1 MRIRTVSSSCG
12 SRDRVSTLSLAPKA
26 AGAFLALAAGDALGW
41 PQEISRNVKN
51 NPAGKRAHIEFKEWT
66 RRSGGRFRPYVELI
80 RPGDYS
86 DDTQLT
92 LAVARSR
99 TNHGSAWWKAFT
111 QVELPLW
118 TLYERGGGGAT
129 KRAAHAWAAGNKPWK
144 VKKRDSVD
152 RYFAAGGNGVAMR
165 VLPHALFYAEQENPD
180 PLMHDV
186 ILDGLAS
193 HGHPRALVG
202 AMAYAYAAW
211 SLARRNDTLR
221 FGELLDMLIDEAP
234 GWSRFP
240 QSEQDGSSWLKAA
253 HDATDARYDQI
264 WEQTAGEMLELL
276 VRARKG
282 LQAGVLANDRTV
294 LQDLGCFGR
303 AKGAGTRSAAA
314 AAYLATRYAAQ
325 PEQGILTAAFERGA
339 DTDTLAAMVGGL
351 MGCLAGMEWLP
362 RPWLQVQDAECLR
375 HFASRIALGS
385 KGMHQHSITPLRNPR
400 CFLSALARNEGQT
413 MDLGDAHRVKVNA
426 VRTSKPLGNS
436 IAVRT
441 WRLLAV
447 DGQTMYVTEVER
459 RAPKLREKTDSE
471 RYTSNGAETV
481 APRPAQSGGNDLYP
495 EFRWRLQRL
504 LETADSMEPE
514 EIGDEL
520 GLVSSQV
527 DKWLRQSEREGQI
540 RLISTKPRKFALQS
554 PSLL

>member
-1 MRIRTVSSSCG
+1 MSPSDG
-12 SRDRVSTLSLAPKA
+12 SRDRVLTLSLAQKA
-26 AGAFLALAAGDALGW
+26 EGAFLALAAGDALGW

-51 NPAGKRAHIEFKEWT
+51 NPVAHIEFKEWT

-129 KRAAHAWAAGNKPWK
+129 KRAAKAWASGSKPWK
-144 VKKRDSVD
+144 ARNSVSINQ
-152 RYFAAGGNGVAMR
+152 YFAAGGNGVAMR
-165 VLPHALFYAEQENPD
+165 VLPHALFYAEQENPN

-221 FGELLDMLIDEAP
+221 FGELLDMLLDDAP
-234 GWSRFP
+234 RWSQFP
-240 QSEQDGSSWLKAA
+240 QSEQDSSSWLKAA
-253 HDATDARYDQI
+253 HDATDAQYSQI
-264 WEQTAGEMLELL
+264 WEQTAGEMFELL
-276 VRARKG
+276 VSARKG
-282 LQAGVLANDRTV
+282 LQSGVLANDRAI
-294 LQDLGCFGR
+294 LQDLGCFGT

-325 PEQGILTAAFERGA
+325 PEQGILKAAFEQGA

-351 MGCLAGMEWLP
+351 VGCLAGMEWLP

-375 HFASRIALGS
+375 TFASRIALGP
-385 KGMHQHSITPLRNPR
+385 KGVHQRPITPLQNPR
-400 CFLSALARNEGQT
+400 SLLSEVARNEGQT
-413 MDLGDAHRVKVNA
+413 VDLGDAQRVKVDA
-426 VRTSKPLGNS
+426 MRTSKPLGNS

-459 RAPKLREKTDSE
+459 RATKLRDKADSE
-471 RYTSNGAETV
+471 RYTSNGAKTV
-481 APRPAQSGGNDLYP
+481 APRPAQSEGNDLYP

-504 LETADSMEPE
+504 LETADSLKPQ
-514 EIGDEL
+514 EIGKEL

-527 DKWLRQSEREGQI
+527 DKWLQQSEREGQI
-540 RLISTKPRKFALQS
+540 RLISKRPRKFALQRK
-554 PSLL
+554 SLL

>member
-1 MRIRTVSSSCG
+1 MSSSCG
-12 SRDRVSTLSLAPKA
+12 SRGVSTLSLAQKA
-26 AGAFLALAAGDALGW
+26 EGAFLALAAGDALGW
-41 PQEISRNVKN
+41 PQEIAGNGKN
-51 NPAGKRAHIEFKEWT
+51 NPAGQMAHVEFKAWT
-66 RRSGGRFRPYVELI
+66 RRSGGRLRPYRELI

-99 TNHGSAWWKAFT
+99 TNHGAAWWKALT

-118 TLYERGGGGAT
+118 TLYERGGGSAT
-129 KRAAHAWAAGNKPWK
+129 KRAARAWASGSKPWK
-144 VKKRDSVD
+144 AERSGRIDQ
-152 RYFAAGGNGVAMR
+152 YFAAGGNGVAMR
-165 VLPHALFYAEQENPD
+165 VLPHALFYAAQENPAL
-180 PLMHDV
+180 LMHDV
-186 ILDGLAS
+186 VLDGLAS

-221 FGELLDMLIDEAP
+221 FGELLDRLIDDAP

-240 QSEQDGSSWLKAA
+240 QSEQESSSWLKAA
-253 HDATDARYDQI
+253 HDATDAQYSRI
-264 WEQTAGEMLELL
+264 WERTAGEMLDLL
-276 VRARKG
+276 VSARKG
-282 LQAGVLANDRTV
+282 LQAGALANDRAI
-294 LQDLGCFGR
+294 LQDLGCFGP

-314 AAYLATRYAAQ
+314 AAYLAARYAAQ
-325 PEQGILTAAFERGA
+325 PEQGILTAAFAPGA
-339 DTDTLAAMVGGL
+339 DTDTLAAMAGGL

-362 RPWLQVQDAECLR
+362 RPWRQVQDAECLR
-375 HFASRIALGS
+375 TFASRIVLGP
-385 KGMHQHSITPLRNPR
+385 KGVHQRPITPLRNPR
-400 CFLSALARNEGQT
+400 SLLSELACHEGQT
-413 MDLGDAHRVKVNA
+413 VDLGDAHRVKVDA
-426 VRTSKPLGNS
+426 VRTSTPLGHS
-436 IAVRT
+436 SAVRT

-459 RAPKLREKTDSE
+459 RAPKLREKADSE

-481 APRPAQSGGNDLYP
+481 APHPAQGGGNDLYP

-504 LETADSMEPE
+504 LEIADSMKPE
-514 EIGDEL
+514 EIGEAL

-540 RLISTKPRKFALQS
+540 RLISKNPRKVALQGK
-554 PSLL
+554 SLP